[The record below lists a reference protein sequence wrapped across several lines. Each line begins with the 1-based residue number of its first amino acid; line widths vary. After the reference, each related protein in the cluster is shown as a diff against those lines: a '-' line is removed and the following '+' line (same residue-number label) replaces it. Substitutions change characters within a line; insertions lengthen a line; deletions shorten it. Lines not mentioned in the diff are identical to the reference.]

1 MTIPSK
7 QPFPPPLPGSASL
20 QGHSAGSQTWTPGI
34 PSTGAP
40 LWAPAQRDPPF
51 TPGGRRGQPGER
63 KAAGGRGPALKLPG
77 CGLRARMLSV
87 LSTSWQQNL
96 GPGRRRRC
104 GNGAARV
111 AELAFASARSREP
124 LSSLPSAPWP
134 PGVGERVRGAGRPA
148 REAPRRGAA
157 RELEAARPARAA
169 ARPRGGAAWPGRFE
183 AGAEERSGPPGE
195 RRARRPRGLAP
206 AGERTRLAIARDQV
220 TRPVP
225 SPSPGRARA
234 PRPRLP
240 RPGAGSRRRRQG
252 ARGRPAIRRESER
265 GRLMGLAGPAALRQ
279 DGPAAVPR
287 VPGVPGSVLRPRTP
301 FSACRRIK

>member
-1 MTIPSK
+1 
-7 QPFPPPLPGSASL
+7 
-20 QGHSAGSQTWTPGI
+20 
-34 PSTGAP
+34 
-40 LWAPAQRDPPF
+40 
-51 TPGGRRGQPGER
+51 
-63 KAAGGRGPALKLPG
+63 
-77 CGLRARMLSV
+77 MLSV

-134 PGVGERVRGAGRPA
+134 PGVGQRVRGAGRPA

-220 TRPVP
+220 ILNTTCLTVF
-225 SPSPGRARA
+225 
-234 PRPRLP
+234 
-240 RPGAGSRRRRQG
+240 
-252 ARGRPAIRRESER
+252 
-265 GRLMGLAGPAALRQ
+265 LATLASVFHCLQKIKIALEIGDIFDLKETTLTNGQ
-279 DGPAAVPR
+279 YVYYEY
-287 VPGVPGSVLRPRTP
+287 TN
-301 FSACRRIK
+301 K